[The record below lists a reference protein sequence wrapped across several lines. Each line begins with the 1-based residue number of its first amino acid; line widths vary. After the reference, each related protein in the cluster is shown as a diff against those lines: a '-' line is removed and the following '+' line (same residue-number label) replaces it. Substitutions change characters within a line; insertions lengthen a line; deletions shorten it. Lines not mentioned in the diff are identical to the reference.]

1 MCIQT
6 VRKKEGINMERI
18 LRKVTSAR
26 WLIAVI
32 LTIVFAILSVKNTLN
47 TEFITIYTM
56 VIAFYFSKE
65 RMIK

>member
-1 MCIQT
+1 
-6 VRKKEGINMERI
+6 MERI
-18 LRKVTSAR
+18 LKKVTSAR

-32 LTIVFAILSVKNTLN
+32 LTIVFAILAVKNILN

-65 RMIK
+65 RTDNIENK

>member
-1 MCIQT
+1 MDR
-6 VRKKEGINMERI
+6 V

-32 LTIVFAILSVKNTLN
+32 MTIVFAILTIRNILN

-56 VIAFYFSKE
+56 VIAFYFSKDRNE
-65 RMIK
+65 VGN

>member
-1 MCIQT
+1 MD
-6 VRKKEGINMERI
+6 RL

-32 LTIVFAILSVKNTLN
+32 LTIVFAILAIRNTLN

-56 VIAFYFSKE
+56 IIAFYFSKDRKE
-65 RMIK
+65 VIN

>member
-1 MCIQT
+1 ML
-6 VRKKEGINMERI
+6 VRIIN
-18 LRKVTSAR
+18 KVTSAR

-32 LTIVFAILSVKNTLN
+32 MTIVFAVLAFTNRLS

-65 RMIK
+65 RETKE

>member
-1 MCIQT
+1 
-6 VRKKEGINMERI
+6 MERI
-18 LRKVTSAR
+18 LKKITSAR

-32 LTIVFAILSVKNTLN
+32 LTIVFAILAVKNILN

-65 RMIK
+65 RTDNIENK

>member
-1 MCIQT
+1 
-6 VRKKEGINMERI
+6 MERT

-32 LTIVFAILSVKNTLN
+32 LTIVFAILSVRNTLN

-65 RMIK
+65 RIDNVENK